1 MLTRAPAAPVP
12 AAGGLGGLGRL
23 VAAWLASTGEVR
35 HVSLLARSGKMA
47 PGTQEE
53 LRPLLAASEVSVS
66 VHALD
71 MGSAADCAALL
82 AGGDSGSSGGAGP
95 LQALFHA
102 SGVLGDALLA
112 NQSLA
117 GLRRVAAPKL
127 AGQARMQAGL
137 AALPVEQVGGTG
149 CCF

>member
-1 MLTRAPAAPVP
+1 
-12 AAGGLGGLGRL
+12 
-23 VAAWLASTGEVR
+23 VAAWLASTGEVC

-47 PGTQEE
+47 ASAQEE
-53 LRPLLAASEVSVS
+53 LRPLLAASEVSAS

-82 AGGDSGSSGGAGP
+82 AGSVCGTGGVGP

-137 AALPVEQVGGTG
+137 AALPVEQVGNPLGV
-149 CCF
+149 